1 MMHTGRT
8 NILSYIIKPL
18 LIGLL
23 IFGVFGLVYLRSSFV
38 KLEYSIADLETKKIN
53 CLTERKMLLAEKTSL
68 LSFAKLEESP
78 GASGGFVLPDRI
90 KVIHV
95 DKQNRSLPYKA
106 SLERRQLTEP

>member
-1 MMHTGRT
+1 MMCRGRI
-8 NILSYIIKPL
+8 NILSFIIRPL
-18 LIGLL
+18 LIALL

-38 KLEYSIADLETKKIN
+38 KLEYSVGDLEKKKIN
-53 CLTERKMLLAEKTSL
+53 CLRERKMLLAEKTSL

-78 GASGGFVLPDRI
+78 GASDSFVLPDRI